1 MKNTKRENKD
11 FVEMMLKK
19 ANSTEENR
27 PNKSSD
33 ANLQEVEELTK
44 RLVHG
49 KSIREPKAKV

>member
-19 ANSTEENR
+19 ANSTEE
-27 PNKSSD
+27 
-33 ANLQEVEELTK
+33 LTK